1 MIVQMEN
8 VKPGWIKTNPQQ
20 ARADNGVV
28 LSQTKSTLPMIIFQ
42 TVSKTYSKEIGIQ
55 ANAALVDVSFSLD
68 KGETLGLIGANGAG
82 KSTAIKLLMD
92 FIRPNAGSIAILG
105 QTQAQHSIRRQ
116 IGYLPE
122 TANFPSNLTVL
133 DMLRFTG
140 KTCNMTKQA
149 VSVASEKW
157 LCRLGLWEARKRP
170 LRNYSK
176 GMQQRANFAIALLN
190 DPELLILDEPMS
202 GLDPIGRADI
212 LALISDLKSQGR
224 SILFCSHILE
234 DVDRLVDRVL
244 VLHKG
249 QKLFDG
255 LPHSLAEQQGC
266 SSFVDG
272 YLSLVRQVTNND

>member
-1 MIVQMEN
+1 MI
-8 VKPGWIKTNPQQ
+8 TF
-20 ARADNGVV
+20 D
-28 LSQTKSTLPMIIFQ
+28 
-42 TVSKTYSKEIGIQ
+42 TVSKTYAKELTS
-55 ANAALVDVSFSLD
+55 AAHTALAAISFSVSR
-68 KGETLGLIGANGAG
+68 GETLGLIGANGAG

-92 FIRPNAGSIAILG
+92 FIRPDAGSISILG
-105 QTQAQHSIRRQ
+105 SSPKNPTIRCQ

-122 TANFPSNLTVL
+122 TANFPANLTVL

-140 KTCNMTKQA
+140 STCNMAQPEIRN
-149 VSVASEKW
+149 ASEKW
-157 LCRLGLWEARKRP
+157 LRRLGLWDARKRP

-212 LALISDLKSQGR
+212 LSLITDLKKQGR

-234 DVDRLVDRVL
+234 DVDRLVDKVL

-249 QKLFDG
+249 EKIFEGQ
-255 LPHSLAEQQGC
+255 PQTLADQQNC
-266 SSFVDG
+266 SSFVEG
-272 YLSLVRQVTNND
+272 YLSLVQQVTQNA